1 MNNTSKRT
9 TSSKTTKIFA
19 GIFLALVTIG
29 LIVYFI
35 FFNNSTTSLADLDL
49 NAYQISRVEFDDEFF
64 VNEPLSGTLIFKNA
78 EGEEVKVN
86 IKDEGVKT
94 NFDSRSVGTKK
105 LQIDILGKQNFETS
119 YIVNYKDVRIDNYGI
134 VNLSIYNPFELDELM
149 VECID
154 YYDQKCLEVPF
165 SDISWQN
172 LNCQEL
178 SNFTETAT
186 ANYAGVDLS
195 FEYRVGYLGYGNIYD
210 ANYSDDEFNYE
221 INFSLTGLGT
231 GSLTIARESDS
242 IINDENEIKNF
253 SLTYE
258 QYELYDAEYLLISAE
273 ESTLEFYNY
282 RTHTLTLNQGIFLN
296 SPQLEFTLELY
307 KL

>member
-1 MNNTSKRT
+1 MSNTSKRT

-86 IKDEGVKT
+86 IKDDGVKP

-134 VNLSIYNPFELDELM
+134 VNLSIYNPFELDELV

-165 SDISWQN
+165 SDIS
-172 LNCQEL
+172 
-178 SNFTETAT
+178 
-186 ANYAGVDLS
+186 
-195 FEYRVGYLGYGNIYD
+195 
-210 ANYSDDEFNYE
+210 
-221 INFSLTGLGT
+221 
-231 GSLTIARESDS
+231 
-242 IINDENEIKNF
+242 
-253 SLTYE
+253 
-258 QYELYDAEYLLISAE
+258 
-273 ESTLEFYNY
+273 
-282 RTHTLTLNQGIFLN
+282 
-296 SPQLEFTLELY
+296 
-307 KL
+307 